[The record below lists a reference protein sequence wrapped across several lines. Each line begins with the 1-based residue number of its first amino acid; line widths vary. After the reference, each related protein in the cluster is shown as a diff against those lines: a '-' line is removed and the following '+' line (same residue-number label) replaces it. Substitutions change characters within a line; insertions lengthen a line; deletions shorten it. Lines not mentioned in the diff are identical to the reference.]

1 MKLSCVNR
9 MRRQAGA
16 TAVEFALISIFF
28 FTLLLGIVELGRLMY
43 VWNTVQEVTRRAARE
58 AVVRDFDLTT
68 DVPALRRQA
77 IFRTGSVGTVT
88 LPAAVEISDA
98 EVRITYLDVN
108 LAEIS
113 SLPDDPADNLSAC
126 EDVARVN
133 SCIRYVRAEVCVVS
147 NNACTGEIFY
157 QPLVGFLFEVAG
169 ADFRIGIP
177 VSPVV
182 MPAEGLGF
190 VPS

>member
-1 MKLSCVNR
+1 MKLSSVIGKKR
-9 MRRQAGA
+9 EVGA

-28 FTLLLGIVELGRLMY
+28 FTLVLGIVELGRLMY

-58 AVVRDFDLTT
+58 AVVRDFDSAA

-77 IFRTGSVGTVT
+77 IFRAGSTGTVT
-88 LPAAVEISDA
+88 LPGATEISNG

-108 LAEIS
+108 LTEVVAF
-113 SLPDDPADNLSAC
+113 PDDPEDNLSAC
-126 EDVARVN
+126 EDVARIT
-133 SCIRYVRAEVCVVS
+133 SCIRYVRAEICTVS
-147 NNACTGEIFY
+147 NGACTGEILY
-157 QPLVGFLFEVAG
+157 QPLIGFLFAVAG